1 MSNEKL
7 EIHTNEHHSSTF
19 RKLSHFVEKMTTIIN
34 TITHS
39 ASGVILFF
47 LMFLTVADVI
57 GRAFFNSPIT
67 GTVDITKVSIAI
79 VVFFSLGYTQ
89 LKGEHLEI
97 DFITSKFSKK
107 AENIFLAILN
117 FIMFIVISLLTWQMF
132 IYGSNTSSSE
142 YSGDFQLVPLNVI
155 IILVAFG
162 ALAFA
167 LSYLT
172 TTLKYI
178 LKAVEKK

>member
-1 MSNEKL
+1 MSNQKVD
-7 EIHTNEHHSSTF
+7 ISTNEQDSSTF
-19 RKLSHFVEKMTTIIN
+19 SKLSHFVDKITTIIN

-39 ASGVILFF
+39 ASGIILFF

-57 GRAFFNSPIT
+57 GRKFFNSPIT
-67 GTVDITKVSIAI
+67 GTLDITKVSIAI

-97 DFITSKFSKK
+97 DFITSKFSKR
-107 AENIFLAILN
+107 AESIFLAFLN

-132 IYGSNTSSSE
+132 IYGLNTSSSE
-142 YSGDFQLVPLNVI
+142 YSGDFQLIPLNVI

-178 LKAVEKK
+178 LKVVENK